1 MAKYHYTQCGLPNV
15 WLDGLTTTTT
25 DDGEELTMIPA
36 VKRLHKALAEAIIAR
51 PGSLSGAE
59 LRFLRTE
66 MRKTQA
72 DLAPLVSKD
81 VQTIGRWERGET
93 AIDRNADAVIR
104 LLVAEALALTMPRVE
119 DVARNA
125 AATEDRVLAYTVDGS
140 DPTNLRV
147 AA

>member
-72 DLAPLVSKD
+72 NLAPLVSKD

-125 AATEDRVLAYTVDGS
+125 AATEDRVVVYTVDGS

>member
-125 AATEDRVLAYTVDGS
+125 AATEDRVVAYTVDGS